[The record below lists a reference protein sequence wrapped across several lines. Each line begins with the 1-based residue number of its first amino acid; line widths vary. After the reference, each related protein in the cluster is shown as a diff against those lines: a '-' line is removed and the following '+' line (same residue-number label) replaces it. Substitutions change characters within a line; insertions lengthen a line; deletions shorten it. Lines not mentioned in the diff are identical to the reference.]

1 MRGRAG
7 IFWISL
13 IIFLIVVALVFILGR
28 SFLTTSIT
36 AVILA
41 IPTTLLNFMNNPQMA
56 KEVNWLQKNWSVL
69 APYLPIQIR
78 YHFSILYLK
87 YQDEDKGIVLE
98 NILRKRYPGCNILLV
113 PWDRSGN
120 FSLARRGYKRG
131 LHCIIVL
138 SEDLL
143 EDLENYEVT
152 HNLVLGTL
160 KNELKQLA
168 YLDGEKHKTN
178 RGTLVL
184 DQNLGRLKEFTAE
197 TISYI
202 IYNKKSIEK
211 ELPYILPKNYWSPN
225 KTSQSSSG
233 TGDTTSPQPV
243 DLLAQ
248 VDPLTPV
255 DTNRRVF
262 IVTRK
267 RNPFYIDRKID
278 RRQQPELMLQV
289 LESKRQASNVQ
300 VLWGLIGSGK
310 TQIVLEYAYRYGL
323 PKSANRSVHNPYQ
336 CVLWLDASLS
346 VEIGLKALNERLL
359 VDCPLDPDIQNE
371 PDQSTRL
378 LKWLKIYEK
387 SLLADQQQWLLI
399 IDKCNGT
406 DFKDSYSRFAQF
418 TRGDVIFTMY
428 ERPDNVVSMV
438 EVGSMTTEEGT
449 LLLGRTAL
457 KNPQLHRADF
467 TDEFWTG
474 AERLVDT
481 LDGNPLAIDTAGAY
495 ITDAITP
502 LDYLNSYNEHYDILF
517 DQFQNDVFVG
527 NMKELPLSIAA
538 AFYVTLDKIE
548 KDDAAYQLLMLC
560 VFLELEPIPIS
571 IVNAIFQKNKTS
583 KYPSLKLLNALSVIK
598 IDPSQKIVHL
608 PNFVR
613 NLVHYRMNERG
624 VTDAE
629 KMESRIR
636 AIRAVSAALP
646 KTDADWDKNYALYL
660 PHIRKCVEYIEKL
673 LLLDGADDAMEKQ
686 LAELDTAVNLDI
698 VHLLYSTGRYLRR
711 HPKGQK
717 TPAEAEHLLV
727 QALRIRGKI
736 TVQVPSDC
744 PDRAT
749 CLHELATFYFER
761 SYHSDLPKLEQARGQ
776 YEEALS
782 ERKDRP
788 SHMTSR
794 LDVALRKH
802 LGQVYYDLGMC
813 DKAREQYGEA
823 LKIIDGLEPHPTDH
837 NWLARVNWLFQRTEI
852 LYNRAEVLM
861 KEGAVKHKNS
871 LERAAAKKIFEQSK
885 SDCAAAINALNRA
898 RAILQEAAVKEKA
911 SMDAQKIS
919 KRTSKLRQIEELQ
932 EELKRLR
939 IRCKID
945 QDTLNMISE
954 PVRILKGMYREMKNN
969 CDAAI
974 KQARADEQRSGQDIP
989 EEIYLQLIIRHNN
1002 LGEVYRRWGKSHY
1015 QEAKKSY
1022 DGAVGYYKLY
1032 CESYLKRRGEHHP
1045 IRDVIRENLE
1055 TLLGKMMAG
1064 EQERYQILFEPRDM
1078 RNV

>member
-1 MRGRAG
+1 MWGRVKK
-7 IFWISL
+7 FLISL
-13 IIFLIVVALVFILGR
+13 IPLLIVVALVFFLGR

-36 AVILA
+36 AVVGVILA
-41 IPTTLLNFMNNPQMA
+41 ITAALLNFMNNPQTA
-56 KEVNWLQKNWSVL
+56 KVVNWLQKNWSIL
-69 APYLPIQIR
+69 TPNLPIQIQ
-78 YHFSILYLK
+78 YHLPSNKDHFSILYHK
-87 YQDEDKGIVLE
+87 YQDEDKRIVLE
-98 NILRKRYPGCNILLV
+98 NILRKRYPGCNILPV

-131 LHCIIVL
+131 VHCIIVL

-152 HNLVLGTL
+152 HNLVPGTL

-184 DQNLGRLKEFTAE
+184 DQKLERLKEFTAE

-202 IYNKKSIEK
+202 IYNKKSIEN
-211 ELPYILPKNYWSPN
+211 ELPYILPINYWSPN

-233 TGDTTSPQPV
+233 TGDTTSPQPAYPLV
-243 DLLAQ
+243 Q
-248 VDPLTPV
+248 VGPLTPV

-262 IVTRK
+262 IVSRK

-310 TQIVLEYAYRYGL
+310 TQIALEYAYRYGL

-346 VEIGLKALNERLL
+346 VESGLKALNESLL
-359 VDCPLDPDIQNE
+359 ADCPLDPDIQNE
-371 PDQSTRL
+371 PDQYTRL

-387 SLLADQQQWLLI
+387 SLLADEQWLLI
-399 IDKCNGT
+399 IDKCNGS
-406 DFKDSYSRFAQF
+406 DFKEYYSRFAQF

-438 EVGSMTTEEGT
+438 KIGSMTTEEGT
-449 LLLGRTAL
+449 LLLGRTAF
-457 KNPQLHRADF
+457 KNPQLHRSDF

-474 AERLVDT
+474 AEQLVDT
-481 LDGNPLAIDTAGAY
+481 LGGNPLAIDTAGAY
-495 ITDAITP
+495 ITDEITP

-527 NMKELPLSIAA
+527 EMKELPLSIAA

-608 PNFVR
+608 QNFVR
-613 NLVHYRMNERG
+613 NLVHYRMDERRL
-624 VTDAE
+624 TDAE

-636 AIRAVSAALP
+636 AIRAVSDALP
-646 KTDADWDKNYALYL
+646 KTDADWDKNYAFYL
-660 PHIRKCVEYIEKL
+660 PHIRKCVEYIEKR
-673 LLLDGADDAMEKQ
+673 LLLDGADDVMEKQ
-686 LAELDTAVNLDI
+686 LAALETAVNLDI
-698 VHLLYSTGRYLRR
+698 VHLLHSAGQYLRR
-711 HPKGQK
+711 HPKVQK

-736 TVQVPSDC
+736 TAQVPSDC

-749 CLHELATFYFER
+749 CLYELATFYFER

-782 ERKDRP
+782 E
-788 SHMTSR
+788 MTSR
-794 LDVALRKH
+794 LDVDAVTLRKH

-813 DKAREQYGEA
+813 DKAIKQYGDA
-823 LKIIDGLEPHPTDH
+823 LKIIDGLEPPPTDNDD
-837 NWLARVNWLFQRTEI
+837 NWPTRVDWLFQRTEI

-871 LERAAAKKIFEQSK
+871 LERAAAKDVFEQSK
-885 SDCAAAINALNRA
+885 SECAAAINALNTA
-898 RAILQEAAVKEKA
+898 GVILQEEAVKEKA
-911 SMDAQKIS
+911 SMDSQKIS
-919 KRTSKLRQIEELQ
+919 KKTSKLRQIEELQ

-945 QDTLNMISE
+945 QDTLNMISR
-954 PVRILKGMYREMKNN
+954 PVRIPKGMYREMKNN

-989 EEIYLQLIIRHNN
+989 EEIYLQLITRHNN
-1002 LGEVYRRWGKSHY
+1002 LGEVYRRWGRSHY
-1015 QEAKKSY
+1015 QEARASY
-1022 DGAVGYYKLY
+1022 EEALGYYLMY
-1032 CESYLKRRGEHHP
+1032 YESYLKSRGEHHP
-1045 IRDVIRENLE
+1045 IKEVIRDNLR
-1055 TLLGKMMAG
+1055 TLPRKMIA
-1064 EQERYQILFEPRDM
+1064 EDQDRYQGL
-1078 RNV
+1078 NL